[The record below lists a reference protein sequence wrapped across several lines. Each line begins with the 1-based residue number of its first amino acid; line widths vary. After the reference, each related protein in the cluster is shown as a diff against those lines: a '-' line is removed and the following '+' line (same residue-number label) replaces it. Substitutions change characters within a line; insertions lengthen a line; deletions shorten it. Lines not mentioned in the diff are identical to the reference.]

1 MYNKVWD
8 YLTRLAII
16 TLAAGSAYSTI
27 FSVRV
32 VMLFIAFVLFE
43 LQDEFAKKIDKD

>member
-1 MYNKVWD
+1 MYNKIWD
-8 YLTRLAII
+8 YLTRLTII
-16 TLAAGSAYSTI
+16 ALSAGSAYSTI

-43 LQDEFAKKIDKD
+43 LQNEFAKKIDKE